1 MYPRF
6 DVRNLRIRPD
16 KWKGHPSSSILYY
29 TTSSEYYRCPCQWG
43 LWSQALFFRSRAERK
58 ARGRIIPAIEAVWVI
73 LYPPWASAR
82 LLLVIGGDKGFFPIE
97 ASQRRVSEI
106 EGLIRDKS
114 GARRELTSKSSF
126 SKTSHVRD
134 GATP

>member
-1 MYPRF
+1 MLGSDMTSGRASIIFNICIIPQAVSTTAVLVSGDC
-6 DVRNLRIRPD
+6 DVKPY
-16 KWKGHPSSSILYY
+16 S
-29 TTSSEYYRCPCQWG
+29 
-43 LWSQALFFRSRAERK
+43 FRSRAERK

-114 GARRELTSKSSF
+114 RARRALAS
-126 SKTSHVRD
+126 
-134 GATP
+134 